1 MPQLKSITIEGYK
14 SIKKLN
20 DFKMRPLNVLIGAN
34 GAGKSN
40 FISAFLIAAKAGSN
54 DMPTYIAIAGG
65 ADLLLH
71 QGRRNTQQMN
81 FHFDWDEA
89 SNGSTFVPT
98 LENGF
103 AVTCTYDRHPIVETK
118 LSARLALG
126 ASYRHY
132 HFRDTSE
139 FAKVKQIHGSNDN
152 LVLKP
157 DAANLAAYLRML
169 REKHF
174 DYYQYIVKTIQLVA
188 PYFVDFVYR
197 EDIGDYIELEWFAKG
212 QPDTPLKA
220 HVLSDGTLRFI
231 CLATL
236 LLQPPKLL
244 PDAVLIDEPELGL
257 HPYAIHVLAGIF
269 KQVSETS
276 QLIVATQ
283 STELINEL
291 EPEDVIV
298 VDREH
303 EASTFNRLGRD
314 DLKEWLEDYALGEL
328 WKRNIFG
335 GRP

>member
-1 MPQLKSITIEGYK
+1 MPQLKSITIQGYK
-14 SIKKLN
+14 SIRDLTE
-20 DFKMRPLNVLIGAN
+20 FEMHPLNVLIGAN

-40 FISAFLIAAKAGSN
+40 FINSFKLMDIAKATDLATQIQVN
-54 DMPTYIAIAGG
+54 GG
-65 ADLLLH
+65 ADAYLH
-71 QGRRNTQQMN
+71 NGRRTTEHL
-81 FHFDWDEA
+81 FLGHYWEDS
-89 SNGSTFVPT
+89 SNVADFSPT
-98 LENGF
+98 VDNGF
-103 AVTCTYDRHPIVETK
+103 VVKSSALSYTKQPHTATYRV
-118 LSARLALG
+118 
-126 ASYRHY
+126 Y
-132 HFRDTSE
+132 HFHDTSAS
-139 FAKVKQIHGSNDN
+139 AKVKQIHGSNDN

-174 DYYQYIVKTIQLVA
+174 DYYQYIVKTIRLVA

-197 EDIGDYIELEWFAKG
+197 EDIGEYIGLEWFAKG

-244 PDAVLIDEPELGL
+244 PDTVLIDEPELGL
-257 HPYAIHVLAGIF
+257 HPYAIHVLGGIF

-303 EASTFNRLGRD
+303 EASTFTRLGQD
-314 DLKEWLEDYALGEL
+314 NLNEWLEDYSLGEL
-328 WKRNIFG
+328 WKMNIFG